1 MTSNRKAKAAA
12 RELAAETGRSYTH
25 AKRAESAGTAPAAAP
40 AAAAASPMLLPHV
53 PSTFPGPGTCA
64 YCGRWY
70 PLGQENEGCPDRPA
84 DAEPVAI
91 KRFPADAELLVDAH
105 NGAETWTGEQWN
117 TYASSCE
124 DPETGGAFNVQLLD
138 VIWRGTETTGQTRPE
153 LAAGTRQ
160 CPACHGDRSIE
171 TDDGSIECGLCE
183 STGSVPVP
191 GAAVAE
197 LHRQAL
203 ALAELLEQADAQLLG
218 IYGQGARRLAE
229 LGNIDQFYAGARQ
242 LAQDVDDLRAT
253 PNGHKTDAL
262 FRWRENPV
270 EAAHALARRARMV
283 ALDRCEVDEHDRAC
297 SGSRSLSLAVWAVDG
312 LSEAW
317 PELCVQHLVDYAE
330 RWDPSYAELVIGGEY
345 HAARAAFAELHSR
358 RPGEHNARIAGPGE
372 DRYGRRREPA
382 PAPSPDAETC
392 RYCGA
397 AIEPGDE
404 HEC

>member
-1 MTSNRKAKAAA
+1 MTANRRAKAVA

-25 AKRAESAGTAPAAAP
+25 AKRAESAGTAPAADAP
-40 AAAAASPMLLPHV
+40 PAQLLPHF
-53 PSTFPGPGTCA
+53 PSTFPGPGTCS

-70 PLGQENEGCPDRPA
+70 PLGQENEGCPERPA
-84 DAEPVAI
+84 DAEPVAV
-91 KRFPADAELLVDAH
+91 KRFPTDAELLVDAPG
-105 NGAETWTGEQWN
+105 GAVTWTGEQWN
-117 TYASSCE
+117 AYADSCE
-124 DPETGGAFNVQLLD
+124 DPVTGGAFNVRLLN
-138 VIWRGTETTGQTRPE
+138 VIWRGTEKTGQTRPE

-160 CPACHGDRSIE
+160 CPNCHGQGFID

-183 STGSVPVP
+183 ATGSVPVP

-203 ALAELLEQADAQLLG
+203 ALAELLEQADTRLLG
-218 IYGQGARRLAE
+218 IYGQCARRLAE
-229 LGNIDQFYAGARQ
+229 LGNVDEFYAGARQ
-242 LAQDVDDLRAT
+242 LVSDVDALRAT
-253 PNGHKTDAL
+253 PNGQRTDAL
-262 FRWRENPV
+262 LRWRDNPV
-270 EAAHALARRARMV
+270 EAVHALARRARMV

-297 SGSRSLSLAVWAVDG
+297 SGSRSLSLAVWTVDG

-317 PELCVQHLVDYAE
+317 PELCAGHLVDYAE
-330 RWDPSYAELVIGGEY
+330 RWDPRYAELVIGGEY
-345 HAARAAFAELHSR
+345 HAAREAFAELHSR

-382 PAPSPDAETC
+382 PAPSPAAETC
-392 RYCGA
+392 RFCVG